1 MKHQLIAGL
10 LFLSPMA
17 VTGQTCYESIADTTP
32 TTRFTQHTDGTVSDS
47 VTGLMWQTCS
57 YGQSYD
63 VTTDSC
69 LNSVVKVNWQ
79 EALRAAV
86 NDRTGAY
93 KDWQV
98 PNNKELASILEHS
111 CVTPSINEEVFLGSL
126 SENYWTSTSAIA
138 DKTAAWVYT
147 FDRGLNSLHDKE
159 AFIYLRLVRYEK

>member
-1 MKHQLIAGL
+1 MKSLLIGL
-10 LFLSPMA
+10 LLVCPTVMA
-17 VTGQTCYESIADTTP
+17 VCYDGVTQTTP
-32 TTRFTQHTDGTVSDS
+32 TVRFTVNSDGTVSDS

-63 VTTDSC
+63 LTTNSC
-69 LNSVVKVNWQ
+69 LNSIVKVNWQ

-86 NDRTGAY
+86 NDRTGSY

-111 CVTPSINEEVFLGSL
+111 CVTPSINEAVFFGNK
-126 SENYWTSTSAIA
+126 SENYWTSTSGIA

-147 FDRGLNSLHDKE
+147 FDRGLNSLHAKTS
-159 AFIYLRLVRYEK
+159 FVYLRLVRYEK

>member
-1 MKHQLIAGL
+1 MKSLLISL
-10 LFLSPMA
+10 LLASPAAMA
-17 VTGQTCYESIADTTP
+17 VQTCYEGVTQTTA
-32 TTRFTQHTDGTVSDS
+32 TARFTMHTDGTVSDNI
-47 VTGLMWQTCS
+47 TGLMWQTCS

-63 VTTDSC
+63 LTTNSC
-69 LNSVVKVNWQ
+69 LNSIVKVNWQ

-111 CVTPSINEEVFLGSL
+111 CVTPSINETVFLGNL
-126 SENYWTSTSAIA
+126 SENYWTSTSGIG
-138 DKTAAWVYT
+138 DKTSAWVYT

-159 AFIYLRLVRYEK
+159 SFVYLRLVRYEK